1 MVVTINREAGEQI
14 LVLVEKK
21 GETGESRRQVD
32 LSVGGLRQKLENLLL
47 GRDHEEYSSES
58 IIAAGSVIRYF
69 LESQRK
75 DPRFN
80 RLV

>member
-1 MVVTINREAGEQI
+1 M
-14 LVLVEKK
+14 
-21 GETGESRRQVD
+21 
-32 LSVGGLRQKLENLLL
+32 SVGGLRQKLENLLL
-47 GRDHEEYSSES
+47 RRDHEEYSPES

>member
-47 GRDHEEYSSES
+47 RRDHEEYSPES
-58 IIAAGSVIRYF
+58 IIAAGNVIRYF
-69 LESQRK
+69 LKSQRK

>member
-1 MVVTINREAGEQI
+1 M
-14 LVLVEKK
+14 
-21 GETGESRRQVD
+21 
-32 LSVGGLRQKLENLLL
+32 SVGGLRQKLENLLL